1 MEVRAGLQFLSMLI
15 VNPQIRIPESE
26 LEETFVRAGGPGG
39 QNVNK
44 VSAAVRLR
52 FDAHGSPSLPE
63 PVRARL
69 LRLAGRRITAE
80 GVIVIDAQRYR
91 TQERNRRDARERLA
105 DLIGRAAE
113 PPKERR
119 PTRPTGAARERRL
132 AEKRERGERKRLR
145 GEKASGEE

>member
-1 MEVRAGLQFLSMLI
+1 MLI
-15 VNPQIRIPESE
+15 ITPQIRIPESE

-52 FDAHGSPSLPE
+52 FDARSSPSLPE
-63 PVRARL
+63 PVRERL

-80 GVIVIDAQRYR
+80 GVIVIDAQRFR

-105 DLIGRAAE
+105 ALILRAAE

-119 PTRPTGAARERRL
+119 PTQPTGAARERRL
-132 AEKRERGERKRLR
+132 AGKRKRGEKKRLR
-145 GEKASGEE
+145 REEPPGEE